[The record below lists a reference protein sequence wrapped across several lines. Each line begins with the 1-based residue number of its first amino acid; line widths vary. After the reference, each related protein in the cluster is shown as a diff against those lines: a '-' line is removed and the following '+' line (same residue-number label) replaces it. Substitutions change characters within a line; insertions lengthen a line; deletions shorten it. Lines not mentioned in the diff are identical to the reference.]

1 MEKHS
6 EEKLN
11 SYYADFDKYILLTSA
26 SGAELRKK
34 LHIEQN
40 FICPILKKE
49 FDQTEMTLDHKHK
62 KKNDP
67 VGPNGDGLC
76 RGVIHNNANALEGR
90 ILKDFVRTG
99 VSKHIGI
106 VDFLRNLADYLENP
120 PMEQI
125 YVHHKEKLK
134 TPIMNKN
141 DYNRIKKYWKFT
153 HPKKALPKC
162 PRNITKD
169 MLTYLKETD
178 EYIAKLENGEIKT
191 LNQIDFKRILKYY
204 PILYPKR
211 KKLPLFPEHG
221 IMNEELES
229 LLNEVNLKHFGPV
242 KVNTVNISHIGPGN
256 AEVSNG

>member
-6 EEKLN
+6 DEKLN
-11 SYYADFDKYILLTSA
+11 SYYAEFDKYTLLTSA
-26 SGAELRKK
+26 SGAELRRKT
-34 LHIEQN
+34 HIEQN
-40 FICPILKKE
+40 NICPILKKV
-49 FDQTEMTLDHKHK
+49 FDLSEMTLDHKHK

-99 VSKHIGI
+99 VSKHISI
-106 VDFLRNLADYLENP
+106 VDFLRNLADYLETP

-125 YVHHKEKLK
+125 YVHPKEKLK
-134 TPIMNKN
+134 TPAMNKN
-141 DYNRIKKYWKFT
+141 DYNKIKKYWKFT

-162 PRNITKD
+162 PRNVTKD
-169 MLTYLKETD
+169 MLTYLKETE
-178 EYIAKLENGEIKT
+178 EYIQKLENGEIKT

-211 KKLPLFPEHG
+211 KKLPVFPEHG
-221 IMNEELES
+221 IMDEALEA
-229 LLNEVNLKHFGPV
+229 LLNEVNLKHFGPA
-242 KVNTVNISHIGPGN
+242 KQAT
-256 AEVSNG
+256 EVSNG

>member
-6 EEKLN
+6 AEKLN

-26 SGAELRKK
+26 SGAELRKQ

-40 FICPILKKE
+40 FICPILKKV

-62 KKNDP
+62 RKNDP

-99 VSKHIGI
+99 VSKHISI
-106 VDFLRNLADYLENP
+106 VDFLRNLADYLETP

-125 YVHHKEKLK
+125 YVHPTEKLK
-134 TPIMNKN
+134 TPAMNKN
-141 DYNRIKKYWKFT
+141 DYNKIKKYWKFT

-162 PRNITKD
+162 PRNVTKD
-169 MLTYLKETD
+169 MMVYLKETE
-178 EYIAKLENGEIKT
+178 EYIQRLENGEIKT
-191 LNQIDFKRILKYY
+191 LNQIDFKRILKYFT
-204 PILYPKR
+204 ILYPKR
-211 KKLPLFPEHG
+211 KKLPVFPEHG
-221 IMNEELES
+221 IMDEALEA
-229 LLNEVNLKHFGPV
+229 LLNEVNLKHFGSTKPA
-242 KVNTVNISHIGPGN
+242 T
-256 AEVSNG
+256 EVSVTEASNG

>member
-6 EEKLN
+6 EEKIN
-11 SYYADFDKYILLTSA
+11 SYYADFEKYVILTSA
-26 SGAELRKK
+26 AAKELREQ
-34 LHIEQN
+34 LHVEQGM
-40 FICPILKKE
+40 ICPILKKE
-49 FDQTEMTLDHKHK
+49 FPQSEMTLDHKHK
-62 KKNDP
+62 RKNDP

-76 RGVIHNNANALEGR
+76 RGVIHTTANALEGR
-90 ILKDFVRTG
+90 ILKDFMRTG
-99 VSKHIGI
+99 VSKYISAPE
-106 VDFLRNLADYLENP
+106 FLRNLANYLENP

-125 YVHHKEKLK
+125 YVHHTEKLK
-134 TPIMNKN
+134 TPAMNKN

-169 MLTYLKETD
+169 MLIYLKETD

-191 LNQIDFKRILKYY
+191 LNQIDFKRILKYF

-211 KKLPLFPEHG
+211 KKLPVFPEHG

-229 LLNEVNLKHFGPV
+229 LLNEVNLKHFGPA
-242 KVNTVNISHIGPGN
+242 KANTVISDG
-256 AEVSNG
+256 VSNG